1 MKDFVFVSVA
11 FGPLYVEQQDRLKES
26 IMAIYPDANLLFWR
40 DCLPEKSKPFLD
52 SLYGFKV
59 HAIQE
64 AIDKGFKRVLW
75 LDPAMILCR
84 HIDWIGDHMMV
95 AVKDENKLSQYISDW
110 YLESNLLSRKA
121 VEKDHLVGGSLYY
134 FDFNFVT
141 AQSIFKKWKSDEAA
155 GCFGSQDEEASGK
168 LQGHRADESC
178 MALSIILMN
187 QKPLS
192 PDRVGYCTGDNPVF
206 IKKHFK

>member
-26 IMAIYPDANLLFWR
+26 ILAIYPDANLLFWR
-40 DCLPEKSKPFLD
+40 ECLPEKSKPFLD

-141 AQSIFKKWKSDEAA
+141 AQSIFKKWKSDEAN
-155 GCFGSQDEEASGK
+155 GCFGSQEEEASGK

-178 MALSIILMN
+178 MALSIILMD

>member
-11 FGPLYVEQQDRLKES
+11 FGEAYVAQQDRLKES
-26 IMAIYPDANLLFWR
+26 ILAIYPDANLLFWR
-40 DCLPEKSKPFLD
+40 DGLPEKSKPFLD

-84 HIDWIGDHMMV
+84 HIDWVGDHMMV
-95 AVKDENKLSQYISDW
+95 AVKDENRLSQYISDW
-110 YLESNLLSRKA
+110 YLESNLLSRDDVK
-121 VEKDHLVGGSLYY
+121 KLHLVGGSLYY
-134 FDFNFVT
+134 FDFNFTT
-141 AQSIFKKWKSDEAA
+141 AEYIFTRWKMDEKM
-155 GCFGSQDEEASGK
+155 GLFGSQTEEATGK

-178 MALSIILMN
+178 MALSIYSQFHEPVAASL
-187 QKPLS
+187 
-192 PDRVGYCTGDNPVF
+192 VGYCVENNPVF